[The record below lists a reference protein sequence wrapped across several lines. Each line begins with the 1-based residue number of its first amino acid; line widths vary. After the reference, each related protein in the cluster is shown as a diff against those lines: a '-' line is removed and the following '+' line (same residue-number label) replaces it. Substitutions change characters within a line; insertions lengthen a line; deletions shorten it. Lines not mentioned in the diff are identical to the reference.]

1 MRKITLCLIY
11 EWFNEDFASK
21 RQQHQHYVCSTYSDK
36 VWCFS
41 FLLHSHR
48 LLHASRLFHQDSQS
62 SKCAAFFSSFTELD
76 CRVLAIQFIVPM
88 YFNEIFIQFLM
99 CIISEDQK
107 DELTTIKFIKFSL
120 GCKVFFFFSF
130 WFFGLFHNQLWERK
144 KIIRLAVLPFGPIN
158 EDFCVCTHINFA
170 NDYNQKLRNYI
181 LMTNNDTS

>member
-21 RQQHQHYVCSTYSDK
+21 RQHQHYVCSTYSDK

-62 SKCAAFFSSFTELD
+62 SKCAAFFASFTELD

-88 YFNEIFIQFLM
+88 YFNEIFIHFLM

-120 GCKVFFFFSF
+120 GCNIFFHSDFLGCFTISS
-130 WFFGLFHNQLWERK
+130 GRKNNQVGSAAIWSNKRRFLCLHAHKFRK
-144 KIIRLAVLPFGPIN
+144 WLQSKIKKLHF
-158 EDFCVCTHINFA
+158 
-170 NDYNQKLRNYI
+170 NDK
-181 LMTNNDTS
+181 